1 MEVTP
6 ATNREAGLEKALS
19 QRQITMIGIGGA
31 IGTGLF
37 MGSGIAIGYAGP
49 AVLISYAIAALVAVI
64 MVFSLAEMAV
74 AHPSAGSF
82 GTYAEMYL
90 NSWAG
95 FVVRY
100 TYWVIEVVA
109 VGGEAIAV
117 GIYMGFWFPG
127 IPVWWWS
134 LAFGAVLVYVNCR
147 SVTNFGSFEYWFAL
161 IKVVAIIAFIV
172 FGLAAIFGFGGLGM
186 FGAGGHSEPVGM
198 HNLTGLPGGFM
209 PHGFSGVWMGVLMAI
224 FSFYGV
230 EVVAVTSGEARDP
243 QKAIPHALRSMVLRL
258 TLFYLLALGIMITY
272 LPWTEA
278 GAKIVQ
284 QSPFVR
290 LFEHA
295 GVRHAAGLMNFVVV
309 TAALSSMNTNLYLSS
324 RMMFSLARGGFAPRW
339 LGTLTARGTPLAA
352 TLVSGLGVLVAALI
366 SFLSPL
372 AYNYLFGIALF
383 GGIMVWMVILITHL
397 QFRRAWRGRALPV
410 RMPFFPYAQ
419 ILGIGLLAAIL
430 ITMGLDTSFWDISW
444 IVGVPWLIL
453 VSLVYFLF
461 RKRLA
466 GLSAVSP

>member
-90 NSWAG
+90 NPWAG

-134 LAFGAVLVYVNCR
+134 LAFGVVLVYVNCR

-161 IKVVAIIAFIV
+161 IKVVAIVAFIV

-186 FGAGGHSEPVGM
+186 FGAGGRTEPVGL

-209 PHGFSGVWMGVLMAI
+209 PHGFGGVWMGVLMAI

-243 QKAIPHALRSMVLRL
+243 QRAIPHALRSMVLRL

-278 GAKIVQ
+278 GAKVVQ

-295 GVRHAAGLMNFVVV
+295 GVRHAAGMMNFVVV

-339 LGTLTARGTPLAA
+339 LGALTARGTPLAA
-352 TLVSGLGVLVAALI
+352 TLVSGLGVLAAALI

-383 GGIMVWMVILITHL
+383 GGIMVWIAILVTHL
-397 QFRRAWRGRALPV
+397 QFRRSWRGRKLPV

-430 ITMGLDTSFWDISW
+430 ITMGLDTTFWNISW
-444 IVGVPWLIL
+444 IVGVPWLLL

-466 GLSAVSP
+466 GLSTVAP